1 VTATFRDLW
10 LRRQR
15 AARRNRFKI
24 AHARCIA
31 HNYPDQIEWV
41 KIASE
46 GLLRQQQ
53 TDAAKDPLDLAN
65 AKRKRL
71 QRPKF

>member
-1 VTATFRDLW
+1 MTATFRDLW

-15 AARRNRFKI
+15 AARRNRFAI

-31 HNYPDQIEWV
+31 HNYPDHIAWV
-41 KIASE
+41 KIDTE
-46 GLLRQQQ
+46 GLLCQQQ
-53 TDAAKDPLDLAN
+53 TDAAKDPLILLN

-71 QRPKF
+71 RALEF